1 MTPLASPE
9 KAAPLF
15 DALGDP
21 HRLRMVFW
29 LCDTGPCSTSA
40 VTQAV
45 PVTRQ
50 AATKHLTLLESAG
63 VVRSEKR
70 GRERIWTVQTTSLAA
85 AQDLLA
91 TLSQRWDRRIDR
103 LRAFVE
109 DDDQAARHEP
119 R

>member
-1 MTPLASPE
+1 MGVSVAT
-9 KAAPLF
+9 AAPLF

-21 HRLRMVFW
+21 HRLSMVVW

-70 GRERIWTVQTTSLAA
+70 GRERIWTVQTTTLHA
-85 AQDLLA
+85 AQDLLG
-91 TLSQRWDRRIDR
+91 TLSQRWDQRIDR